1 MPVTHDRRENP
12 NRATAIAHAGSA
24 SLSASIEG
32 PAMNRTAPLLA
43 VLFLAAAQA
52 FAAPP
57 SDKPKPADVP
67 PPPGMNDP
75 GVAAPTPVTQDATEQ
90 PAPAQQAQDPLA
102 PLPKP
107 DNRLVRD
114 KASRDA
120 AANRERI
127 ATSDVTKRQQGSDTV
142 EEYRQNGRI
151 WMIRIVPINGPIQTF
166 VTNDGSGRL
175 VRDPN
180 EGPVSPVYYALYQ
193 WK

>member
-1 MPVTHDRRENP
+1 
-12 NRATAIAHAGSA
+12 
-24 SLSASIEG
+24 
-32 PAMNRTAPLLA
+32 MNRTTSLLA
-43 VLFLAAAQA
+43 ALLITVSAQA

-57 SDKPKPADVP
+57 ADKPKPAEVP
-67 PPPGMNDP
+67 PPPGMSDP
-75 GVAAPTPVTQDATEQ
+75 GAATPTPVAQDADAQTA
-90 PAPAQQAQDPLA
+90 PAPQAQDPLA

-120 AANRERI
+120 AANRDRI
-127 ATSDVTKRQQGSDTV
+127 AASDVTKRQQGSDTV
-142 EEYRQNGRI
+142 EEYRQNGHI

-180 EGPVSPVYYALYQ
+180 EGPVSPVYYSLYQ

>member
-1 MPVTHDRRENP
+1 
-12 NRATAIAHAGSA
+12 
-24 SLSASIEG
+24 
-32 PAMNRTAPLLA
+32 MNRTASLLA
-43 VLFLAAAQA
+43 ALLFAAAAQA
-52 FAAPP
+52 LAAPP
-57 SDKPKPADVP
+57 AVKPRPADVP
-67 PPPGMNDP
+67 PPPGINDP
-75 GVAAPTPVTQDATEQ
+75 GVAASAAAQDAAAPTAAPE
-90 PAPAQQAQDPLA
+90 APAQAQGPLA

-120 AANRERI
+120 AANRDRI
-127 ATSDVTKRQQGSDTV
+127 AASNVTRRQQGSDTV

-151 WMIRIVPINGPIQTF
+151 WMIRIVPINGPIRTF

-180 EGPVSPVYYALYQ
+180 EGPISPVYYTLYQ

>member
-1 MPVTHDRRENP
+1 
-12 NRATAIAHAGSA
+12 
-24 SLSASIEG
+24 
-32 PAMNRTAPLLA
+32 MNRTASSLA
-43 VLFLAAAQA
+43 ALFFVAAAQA

-57 SDKPKPADVP
+57 SDKPKPAEVP

-75 GVAAPTPVTQDATEQ
+75 GSAAPTPAAQGPDAQTA
-90 PAPAQQAQDPLA
+90 PAPQTQDPLA

-120 AANRERI
+120 AANRDRI
-127 ATSDVTKRQQGSDTV
+127 AASDVTRRQQGSDTV

-151 WMIRIVPINGPIQTF
+151 WMIRIVPINGPIRTF

-180 EGPVSPVYYALYQ
+180 EGPISPVYYTLYQ

>member
-1 MPVTHDRRENP
+1 
-12 NRATAIAHAGSA
+12 
-24 SLSASIEG
+24 
-32 PAMNRTAPLLA
+32 MNRTALLLVALLLA
-43 VLFLAAAQA
+43 ATQA
-52 FAAPP
+52 LAAPP
-57 SDKPKPADVP
+57 SEKPKPADVP
-67 PPPGMNDP
+67 PPPGMNDA
-75 GVAAPTPVTQDATEQ
+75 GAAASTPVAQDTD
-90 PAPAQQAQDPLA
+90 APAAAQQDPLA

-120 AANRERI
+120 TANRDRI
-127 ATSDVTKRQQGSDTV
+127 AASDVTKRQQGSDTV

-180 EGPVSPVYYALYQ
+180 EGPVSPVYYTLYQ

>member
-1 MPVTHDRRENP
+1 
-12 NRATAIAHAGSA
+12 
-24 SLSASIEG
+24 
-32 PAMNRTAPLLA
+32 MNRTAPLLA
-43 VLFLAAAQA
+43 ALLSLAAAQA
-52 FAAPP
+52 LAAPP
-57 SDKPKPADVP
+57 ASKPQPAEVP

-75 GVAAPTPVTQDATEQ
+75 ASAAPTPVAQDADAASDATRQ
-90 PAPAQQAQDPLA
+90 SNDPLA

-127 ATSDVTKRQQGSDTV
+127 AASDVTRRQQGSDTV
-142 EEYRQNGRI
+142 EEYRQNGHI
-151 WMIRIVPINGPIQTF
+151 WMIRIVPINGPIKTF

-180 EGPVSPVYYALYQ
+180 EGPISPVYYTLYQ